1 MSRTG
6 PVRARR
12 IEVTEE
18 IRAFDTLAEAD
29 YSAAWE
35 VMISAGDRRS
45 AEQWA
50 RAIFEGAPRALRA
63 FVVTGWIAGLRLRLG
78 PRRSPDYVLGWTVVT
93 TTPDL
98 VILSVQSWMMTAHL
112 MVSVEEKRVV
122 LGSFV
127 RYEKRGASALWSTV
141 QPLHH
146 QILPYLFG
154 RASSRSQLLA
164 T

>member
-1 MSRTG
+1 
-6 PVRARR
+6 
-12 IEVTEE
+12 
-18 IRAFDTLAEAD
+18 
-29 YSAAWE
+29 
-35 VMISAGDRRS
+35 
-45 AEQWA
+45 
-50 RAIFEGAPRALRA
+50 
-63 FVVTGWIAGLRLRLG
+63 
-78 PRRSPDYVLGWTVVT
+78 VT